1 MIGLYS
7 QNKNTQNELCRLFQD
22 IGLVPYQPAH
32 QYALVI
38 YLGDKAPTTDMP
50 ILLEK
55 DLSLPMSLSEWRLLL
70 QKHGASAVCY
80 QNHFFKIETDRRLLT
95 HLKTKQQI
103 SLTEKENDLL
113 KFLIQS
119 PNHTASRETLL
130 QAVWQYNP
138 EAETHTLESH
148 LYTLKQK
155 AGSDAEN
162 LLKFQDGHVV
172 LI

>member
-7 QNKNTQNELCRLFQD
+7 QNKNTKNELCHLFQD

-50 ILLEK
+50 ILLKK

-70 QKHGASAVCY
+70 QKYGASAVCY
-80 QNHFFKIETDRRLLT
+80 QNHFFKIETDKRLLT
-95 HLKTKQQI
+95 RLKTKKQI
-103 SLTEKENDLL
+103 PLTEKENDLL
-113 KFLIQS
+113 KFLIQA

-130 QAVWQYNP
+130 QAVWQYNL
-138 EAETHTLESH
+138 EAETHTIESH
-148 LYTLKQK
+148 LYALKQK
-155 AGSDAEN
+155 IGHDAEN
-162 LLKFQDGHVV
+162 LFKFSDGQVI
-172 LI
+172 LR